1 MPKCWN
7 HENTRAETL
16 NVNEAVLPSR
26 KIIKNSKDYFGFGES
41 KSYQRQAAKDLYCP
55 VYFDTWNNAV
65 WFSRIL
71 ICIIKLYKKL

>member
-7 HENTRAETL
+7 QKAAETL
-16 NVNEAVLPSR
+16 EVNEAVLPSR

-55 VYFDTWNNAV
+55 VYFDTWNNAI